1 MFHSSTKQIPNDLD
15 IDEAFKFMYQSI
27 MNKIKNYADKYW
39 IALGV
44 IIKHNIK
51 IFEYQ
56 HKEKKFNK

>member
-15 IDEAFKFMYQSI
+15 IDEAFKSMYQSI

-44 IIKHNIK
+44 IIIHNIK
-51 IFEYQ
+51 IFEY
-56 HKEKKFNK
+56 

>member
-15 IDEAFKFMYQSI
+15 IDEAFKSMYQSI

-51 IFEYQ
+51 IFEY
-56 HKEKKFNK
+56 